1 MSNIEFRNN
10 LTEGTSVKG
19 KKERT
24 QYGAL
29 GTPKGRIT
37 TSEKLSPILIFCF
50 RFERY
55 DLIHNKTAPSRPN
68 QSCKQSYKREWS
80 IVSNA
85 ADRSN
90 NVRATAF
97 PESTEKAISF

>member
-24 QYGAL
+24 L
-29 GTPKGRIT
+29 KGRIT
-37 TSEKLSPILIFCF
+37 ASEKLSPILIFCF
-50 RFERY
+50 WFERY
-55 DLIHNKTAPSRPN
+55 DLIHNKTVPSRPN